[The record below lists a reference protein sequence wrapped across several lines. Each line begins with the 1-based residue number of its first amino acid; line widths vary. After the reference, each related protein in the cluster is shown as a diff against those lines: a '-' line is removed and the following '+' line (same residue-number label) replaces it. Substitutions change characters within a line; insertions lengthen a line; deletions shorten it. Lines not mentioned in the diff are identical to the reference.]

1 MLLLTFGRRAKDLTD
16 FQLALQHI
24 NYVGVWSIW
33 QKESPIARIQMHW
46 PQAPVFIR
54 TRGAVQ
60 RTQELLPG
68 QPNWRKLNL
77 QPLWMGSPERR
88 WDAERLIL
96 PDGF

>member
-46 PQAPVFIR
+46 PEAPVFIR

-60 RTQELLPG
+60 HAGAPARTTQLEEAQPPALVDG
-68 QPNWRKLNL
+68 QP
-77 QPLWMGSPERR
+77 
-88 WDAERLIL
+88 
-96 PDGF
+96 